1 LLVWVVDDIYEDDVM
16 VAMVNVGGKLVPENQ
31 TYTYSSGY
39 GTTVK
44 LKAAQAAD
52 VLRSQNLVGSNGQW
66 QDEGDQAG
74 AWLGMDKPVAA
85 PKPAPKPAPSVA
97 KPAPKKTALTKPAV
111 SAPPQVKKPSDPVT
125 KKERAEISKPAKG
138 LENTIKT
145 SPTLLRERRRRTYLT
160 RG

>member
-1 LLVWVVDDIYEDDVM
+1 VVDDIYEDDVM
-16 VAMVNVGGKLVPENQ
+16 VAMVNVGGRMVPENQ

-52 VLRSQNLVGSNGQW
+52 MLRSQNLAGSNGQW
-66 QDEGDQAG
+66 YDQGDQAG
-74 AWLGMDKPVAA
+74 QTLMMDKAVAPPPA
-85 PKPAPKPAPSVA
+85 PKPKPAPSVA

>member
-16 VAMVNVGGKLVPENQ
+16 VAMVNVGGRMVPENQ
-31 TYTYSSGY
+31 TYTYSSGW

-52 VLRSQNLVGSNGQW
+52 MLRSQNMVGSNGQW
-66 QDEGDQAG
+66 YDEGDQAG
-74 AWLGMDKPVAA
+74 ETLQMDKPVAQR
-85 PKPAPKPAPSVA
+85 PAPKPAPSVA

-111 SAPPQVKKPSDPVT
+111 SAPPQGKKPSDPVT
-125 KKERAEISKPAKG
+125 KEERAEISKPAKG